1 MEFSYRDSF
10 ILLIDFVI
18 SLILIIRILIP
29 VETKQANVIRVLVVN
44 EFFYLLLQL
53 FSF

>member
-1 MEFSYRDSF
+1 MEFSYCDSF
-10 ILLIDFVI
+10 ILLIYFVI
-18 SLILIIRILIP
+18 SLILIIWILIP

-44 EFFYLLLQL
+44 KFFYLLLQL